1 MVCLLLLILLW
12 LVQYIRTTWD
22 TCDPSLFKA
31 YCLNVKHLFWTKKC
45 QTSYR
50 DIIKSFTSIIL
61 EWKKMSFFFH
71 MLFIL
76 LHMRV
81 WSLVKLVD
89 RMGSCIYSF
98 LFVVSLIDVQ
108 FSSSL
113 VTQNGL
119 TFQEKGTTGAMINA
133 DVSGALWTLITCG
146 TRLCLWIQPL
156 YRFFSFRHH
165 SRLSLTLT
173 FSFLSLSDTS

>member
-1 MVCLLLLILLW
+1 MACPIYSYNMGYMWPFTVQSILLKC
-12 LVQYIRTTWD
+12 QTSFFEQR
-22 TCDPSLFKA
+22 
-31 YCLNVKHLFWTKKC
+31 NVKHLTEILSSLSPAPFWNGKK
-45 QTSYR
+45 
-50 DIIKSFTSIIL
+50 
-61 EWKKMSFFFH
+61 WVFFFH

>member
-1 MVCLLLLILLW
+1 MNSCLMASDL
-12 LVQYIRTTWD
+12 
-22 TCDPSLFKA
+22 K
-31 YCLNVKHLFWTKKC
+31 
-45 QTSYR
+45 
-50 DIIKSFTSIIL
+50 
-61 EWKKMSFFFH
+61 
-71 MLFIL
+71 
-76 LHMRV
+76 
-81 WSLVKLVD
+81 VKLVD

-146 TRLCLWIQPL
+146 TRLCL
-156 YRFFSFRHH
+156 
-165 SRLSLTLT
+165 
-173 FSFLSLSDTS
+173 